1 MEQLISH
8 EDEDHFIIN
17 MFGLHNATLLRCA
30 LPRALIAPS
39 ALHSDR
45 HGHHKELAAKL
56 RIAQST
62 KRKRTQEKRMATAAT
77 NKAKKVARQAEIDAE
92 REAQELLAQE
102 DDIDEGSDEDN
113 ISDDDLEGLIVRP
126 TKRPRIRILNQ

>member
-1 MEQLISH
+1 
-8 EDEDHFIIN
+8 
-17 MFGLHNATLLRCA
+17 
-30 LPRALIAPS
+30 
-39 ALHSDR
+39 
-45 HGHHKELAAKL
+45 
-56 RIAQST
+56 
-62 KRKRTQEKRMATAAT
+62 MATAAT

-126 TKRPRIRILNQ
+126 TKRPRIRILNQWNFNLVSSCASEYLIYTICDNDSSLLLSHHPCDKGRMTAWQ